1 MFFRL
6 KTGGNMTLEFK
17 CPECGELIGA
27 NNINAGEAVQCPKCK
42 NRVEIPAD
50 NSEAK
55 DSNIDNLVHTIDN
68 SSEVDAKEIKG
79 AKIYS
84 LILFSLGAFV
94 IILFAIIDI
103 SGTFHGK
110 QAVIKN
116 IFINMGFSYD
126 FSCLLHLLIN
136 KYTFFGYSLI
146 IAALIVKFSYRRFE
160 K

>member
-1 MFFRL
+1 M
-6 KTGGNMTLEFK
+6 KTGGNMALEFK
-17 CPECGELIGA
+17 CPECGEHIVTQDLK
-27 NNINAGEAVQCPKCK
+27 NEEMPQCPKCAT
-42 NRVEIPAD
+42 RLEIPAV
-50 NSEAK
+50 NSEIEDLNANNH
-55 DSNIDNLVHTIDN
+55 SQVTDNA
-68 SSEVDAKEIKG
+68 SEVDAEEIKG

-103 SGTFHGK
+103 SGTFHGQ

-116 IFINMGFSYD
+116 IFIDMGFSYD
-126 FSCLLHLLIN
+126 TSCLLHLLIN

-160 K
+160 

>member
-1 MFFRL
+1 M
-6 KTGGNMTLEFK
+6 KTGGNMALEFK
-17 CPECGELIGA
+17 CPECGEHIVTKDFK
-27 NNINAGEAVQCPKCK
+27 NEEMPQCPKCK

-50 NSEAK
+50 NSEDK

-68 SSEVDAKEIKG
+68 SSEVDAEEIKG

-103 SGTFHGK
+103 SGTFHGQ

-116 IFINMGFSYD
+116 IFIDMGFSYD
-126 FSCLLHLLIN
+126 TSCLLHLLIN

-160 K
+160 Q